1 MNVKESPSKF
11 ATVRNEPEMEGLRQA
26 LQLMSVSS
34 LTDLSRSDNVVS
46 FHVYL
51 RIQKSVATISTAS
64 PVCKTFFLP
73 KVLVYSNTL
82 F

>member
-11 ATVRNEPEMEGLRQA
+11 ASVRGEPEMEGFRQA
-26 LQLMSVSS
+26 MQLMSVSS

-46 FHVYL
+46 FHMYF
-51 RIQKSVATISTAS
+51 RIPKFIATITTAS

-82 F
+82 L